1 MHGLMAGQVA
11 IRILRLE
18 LDSCA
23 SETALQGL
31 FAELHVSVSIRLGI
45 QVGGLGKEFRHGGDA
60 QG

>member
-1 MHGLMAGQVA
+1 MA

-45 QVGGLGKEFRHGGDA
+45 QVGGLGKEFRHGGNA